1 MCSFISIPLE
11 ERAAGG
17 EQGLS
22 AWPRT
27 RQNER
32 CVCMCVRGRR
42 SLPIRPCFFIFVPQ
56 SDWRLLASQ
65 LLTEKNRKRL
75 LSPDSPGIPGS
86 PLAAFRG
93 GFLDKRLAPFKIEET
108 SLKSL
113 RFFFFFFS
121 TRECAIEFCIPVHP
135 LS

>member
-27 RQNER
+27 RQKER
-32 CVCMCVRGRR
+32 VRVCVSGDAGACSSGHA
-42 SLPIRPCFFIFVPQ
+42 SSSFIPP
-56 SDWRLLASQ
+56 SDWQLLASQ
-65 LLTEKNRKRL
+65 LLTEMNRKRL
-75 LSPDSPGIPGS
+75 LSPDSLGIPGS

-93 GFLDKRLAPFKIEET
+93 GFLDKR
-108 SLKSL
+108 
-113 RFFFFFFS
+113 
-121 TRECAIEFCIPVHP
+121 
-135 LS
+135 